1 MLNRI
6 FKVIFNYRIGQFVV
20 TSELAKSHS
29 KQSTTDKRK
38 TAATRKFSLNH
49 FTSVIALAILGGS
62 AAIDSMNVWADE
74 IKPDPDKVT
83 TDSVVYN
90 TKSTTDG
97 GTQPEADN
105 TPATSLVLL
114 IDREWYSSEG
124 ANSYPSTSNYYGT
137 SKPIYANGST
147 YKKVSE
153 LATSRKET
161 QDHNSSVTGDHYER
175 TRVYDKIRR
184 FNADVTVGDDGSETV
199 KYNSKGQSGEYSRTY
214 TSTNDTSVDSVV
226 LTSYEKKTF
235 SGNNQYY
242 NYTQSSL
249 TSSALNIQKYKDEKT
264 PYNASPTIESGIN
277 IAPTGI
283 TFSTLNNNT
292 LATGLLSMDGTGTL
306 SWTNGLRLGTSN
318 FSYIGGSDDQF
329 GATKGAR
336 SMQTIVNQ
344 SGLHLADSNGVEKAT
359 ITLLNPG
366 DTLPSNIADL
376 LTQTGDNGAAGDL
389 GTIKSGTITKSAF
402 SDANNLGLLIGTMA
416 KGSASGVKTSSG
428 KAYMLSLGFDNYIVP
443 SGTTQRTIFNTV
455 LGNSADSAQGANVIT
470 MGYANSIMGNGG
482 MAIGTL
488 NRVYG
493 NGGLVIAN
501 TPIASSYSSAGR
513 FGTTIGY
520 NVKAGEWG
528 SKNAVIGTNLQVV
541 GNNNVIMGGGDN
553 KFFRVTDGGWG
564 DTDTAIG
571 NVFIASPKALTDSAM
586 RFWGNNNIVLGAK
599 NRTEGF
605 NTNIGDTNSG
615 YSGNANSTADSKQ
628 YNRITDNAITGANN
642 SLYDLSFSNSVYGS
656 NNLVASGRNNM
667 VIGSSNI
674 LEAQIGN
681 ATEKKVL
688 SAKINSDGTFT
699 PDNPGRDA
707 ALGVADLGNLI
718 VDKNANGTA
727 TGHWLG
733 TANTAS
739 LAYNYANAV
748 IGSKNRVGYNTTN
761 NFLAGSENQVNFNS
775 EGNFIGGAN
784 NYLNYNIDSTNIK
797 WDNFITKTKENF
809 GSFLKAAAT
818 DEKWKLKTETK
829 TNNNILLGSNIAI
842 GTNTKNNMLLGS
854 NIVVTNAQSTNY
866 AMGSNILFN
875 ASNAYVL
882 GSNVNVISNNS
893 VYIGDYSTA
902 TLKKTINTAGE
913 SGFTNYTIRGMTF
926 NFAGI
931 GETDGGVV
939 TFGRIENGKSVGRVL
954 QNVAPGLIGPN
965 STDAVNGSQ
974 LYALWNFVNNNTVNF
989 VTGSGGATVT
999 QNEPNREDSSTGG
1012 NSSAATTQPNTPPNT
1027 DTSTVP
1033 SAGETTNNTEP
1044 AENATNTNNSST
1056 TNKLEPNTFNVHVE
1070 QTVAYVDDGG
1080 DKLTKVKGKDGKF
1093 YFYKE
1098 KDTSGKAFNAT
1109 DGKWYEINGNTL
1121 EALSDEQAPKQV
1133 ADEHVLMVAKLVNPK
1148 DGSVTTPAQLANIA
1162 SALNV
1167 DTKEAPVSQDKAREV
1182 VAGSN
1187 KDGNGGLLEKRGTEM
1202 NTAANL
1208 SDLQAVAQAGTT
1220 FVDDQ
1225 GNELHRPLGTALNIK
1240 GGATGELSSNN
1251 IGVVKTADNTLEIK
1265 LAKELK
1271 GLTSAQFIDSNGNTT
1286 VVNGNGMSITNNSN
1300 PQQVVTTVVNSNG
1313 MTVTNSGPEKT
1324 VTSVFNNDGM
1334 TITNSNNPQ
1343 QQVSVTSSGLNN
1355 GGNRIT
1361 NVAPGVADTDAV
1373 NLGQMKQALGGQM
1386 KDLSE
1391 DIDGVAAT
1399 AGAMSGLPQ
1408 AYIPGKSMVAIG
1420 TGAHRSQQA
1429 VAIGISRVSDNGKI
1443 VLKLNAGH
1451 NTAGNT
1457 TVGAGVGFQF

>member
-1 MLNRI
+1 MDYGD
-6 FKVIFNYRIGQFVV
+6 V
-20 TSELAKSHS
+20 S
-29 KQSTTDKRK
+29 
-38 TAATRKFSLNH
+38 
-49 FTSVIALAILGGS
+49 ALAFGS
-62 AAIDSMNVWADE
+62 IIRTGRDTIYKYMAGALSY
-74 IKPDPDKVT
+74 
-83 TDSVVYN
+83 TD
-90 TKSTTDG
+90 
-97 GTQPEADN
+97 DN
-105 TPATSLVLL
+105 
-114 IDREWYSSEG
+114 
-124 ANSYPSTSNYYGT
+124 
-137 SKPIYANGST
+137 K
-147 YKKVSE
+147 
-153 LATSRKET
+153 
-161 QDHNSSVTGDHYER
+161 
-175 TRVYDKIRR
+175 
-184 FNADVTVGDDGSETV
+184 
-199 KYNSKGQSGEYSRTY
+199 
-214 TSTNDTSVDSVV
+214 
-226 LTSYEKKTF
+226 
-235 SGNNQYY
+235 GNNIGAIRSEYQDGK
-242 NYTQSSL
+242 NNPFRRNSR
-249 TSSALNIQKYKDEKT
+249 
-264 PYNASPTIESGIN
+264 SG
-277 IAPTGI
+277 TVQ
-283 TFSTLNNNT
+283 TVV
-292 LATGLLSMDGTGTL
+292 DG
-306 SWTNGLRLGTSN
+306 N
-318 FSYIGGSDDQF
+318 
-329 GATKGAR
+329 
-336 SMQTIVNQ
+336 
-344 SGLHLADSNGVEKAT
+344 GLHLMSYGSGENGTNVATEKT
-359 ITLLNPG
+359 TVTLLNPDSSTDSSLYDYDKG
-366 DTLPSNIADL
+366 KKSFSSNSKSSQYSVIFA
-376 LTQTGDNGAAGDL
+376 TSNNKGNHTTAGNATGFGI
-389 GTIKSGTITKSAF
+389 GTG
-402 SDANNLGLLIGTMA
+402 NNQLGLLVGTLAAGSYTGSNSAGGFMPSVFTGFNNGYTPTEA
-416 KGSASGVKTSSG
+416 GQPTIFPSLNTSAS
-428 KAYMLSLGFDNYIVP
+428 KANGERAGAVVYGSYNSVI
-443 SGTTQRTIFNTV
+443 
-455 LGNSADSAQGANVIT
+455 GNSGL
-470 MGYANSIMGNGG
+470 
-482 MAIGTL
+482 AIGNL

-493 NGGLVIAN
+493 NGGVVIAN
-501 TPIASSYSSAGR
+501 TSIGDAYSSVGR
-513 FGTTIGY
+513 FGITMGF
-520 NVKAGEWG
+520 NVKAGEWSRQSVAIG
-528 SKNAVIGTNLQVV
+528 ANMQAVGYGNIILGGGGQNKFYGTTGGWNDIFNTDGTYQTV
-541 GNNNVIMGGGDN
+541 GNVLAKNDQSG
-553 KFFRVTDGGWG
+553 
-564 DTDTAIG
+564 
-571 NVFIASPKALTDSAM
+571 M
-586 RFWGNNNIVLGAK
+586 RFWGNLNTVIGAD

-605 NTNIGDTNSG
+605 NPNVGQGDAVFKNEKNKDDG
-615 YSGNANSTADSKQ
+615 GMGDGF
-628 YNRITDNAITGANN
+628 YNRIANN
-642 SLYDLSFSNSVYGS
+642 SVTGSDNSIRDLSFRNSIFGS
-656 NNLVASGRNNM
+656 ENILTSGDDNMLIGSKNNIQAAYSGASLDNKSFNGLVDNTEEISKLYLIKSDKTNLLTSRKNS
-667 VIGSSNI
+667 VIGSSNTI
-674 LEAQIGN
+674 
-681 ATEKKVL
+681 
-688 SAKINSDGTFT
+688 
-699 PDNPGRDA
+699 
-707 ALGVADLGNLI
+707 
-718 VDKNANGTA
+718 
-727 TGHWLG
+727 
-733 TANTAS
+733 
-739 LAYNYANAV
+739 
-748 IGSKNRVGYNTTN
+748 GYNSAN
-761 NFLAGSENQVNFNS
+761 NFLAGSNNYINFNIATADFAQIKNADIS
-775 EGNFIGGAN
+775 TYLTSNTKGAWSN
-784 NYLNYNIDSTNIK
+784 ANLIK
-797 WDNFITKTKENF
+797 T
-809 GSFLKAAAT
+809 AA
-818 DEKWKLKTETK
+818 
-829 TNNNILLGSNIAI
+829 NNNIVLGSNIAI
-842 GTNTKNNMLLGS
+842 GTGTQNNTLLGS
-854 NIVVTNAQSTNY
+854 NIIVANNQTNNY
-866 AMGSNILFN
+866 ALGSNILFN

-999 QNEPNREDSSTGG
+999 QNEPNREESNTGG

-1187 KDGNGGLLEKRGTEM
+1187 KDGNGGLLAKSGTKM

-1225 GNELHRPLGTALNIK
+1225 GNEIHRPLGTALNIR

-1251 IGVVKTADNTLEIK
+1251 IGVVKAADDTLEIK

-1271 GLTSAQFIDSNGNTT
+1271 GLTSAQFIDDNGNTT
-1286 VVNGNGMSITNNSN
+1286 VVNGNGI
-1300 PQQVVTTVVNSNG
+1300 
-1313 MTVTNSGPEKT
+1313 
-1324 VTSVFNNDGM
+1324 

>member
-1 MLNRI
+1 M
-6 FKVIFNYRIGQFVV
+6 VILSSVGGGQN
-20 TSELAKSHS
+20 
-29 KQSTTDKRK
+29 
-38 TAATRKFSLNH
+38 KF
-49 FTSVIALAILGGS
+49 
-62 AAIDSMNVWADE
+62 
-74 IKPDPDKVT
+74 
-83 TDSVVYN
+83 
-90 TKSTTDG
+90 
-97 GTQPEADN
+97 
-105 TPATSLVLL
+105 
-114 IDREWYSSEG
+114 
-124 ANSYPSTSNYYGT
+124 YGT
-137 SKPIYANGST
+137 
-147 YKKVSE
+147 
-153 LATSRKET
+153 
-161 QDHNSSVTGDHYER
+161 TG
-175 TRVYDKIRR
+175 
-184 FNADVTVGDDGSETV
+184 GW
-199 KYNSKGQSGEYSRTY
+199 
-214 TSTNDTSVDSVV
+214 ND
-226 LTSYEKKTF
+226 
-235 SGNNQYY
+235 
-242 NYTQSSL
+242 
-249 TSSALNIQKYKDEKT
+249 
-264 PYNASPTIESGIN
+264 
-277 IAPTGI
+277 
-283 TFSTLNNNT
+283 
-292 LATGLLSMDGTGTL
+292 
-306 SWTNGLRLGTSN
+306 
-318 FSYIGGSDDQF
+318 
-329 GATKGAR
+329 
-336 SMQTIVNQ
+336 
-344 SGLHLADSNGVEKAT
+344 
-359 ITLLNPG
+359 
-366 DTLPSNIADL
+366 
-376 LTQTGDNGAAGDL
+376 
-389 GTIKSGTITKSAF
+389 
-402 SDANNLGLLIGTMA
+402 
-416 KGSASGVKTSSG
+416 
-428 KAYMLSLGFDNYIVP
+428 
-443 SGTTQRTIFNTV
+443 IFNT
-455 LGNSADSAQGANVIT
+455 D
-470 MGYANSIMGNGG
+470 
-482 MAIGTL
+482 GT
-488 NRVYG
+488 YQ
-493 NGGLVIAN
+493 
-501 TPIASSYSSAGR
+501 T
-513 FGTTIGY
+513 
-520 NVKAGEWG
+520 
-528 SKNAVIGTNLQVV
+528 V
-541 GNNNVIMGGGDN
+541 GNVLAKNDQSG
-553 KFFRVTDGGWG
+553 
-564 DTDTAIG
+564 
-571 NVFIASPKALTDSAM
+571 M
-586 RFWGNNNIVLGAK
+586 RFWGNLNTVIGAD

-605 NTNIGDTNSG
+605 NPNVGQGDAVFKNEKNKDDG
-615 YSGNANSTADSKQ
+615 GMGDGF
-628 YNRITDNAITGANN
+628 YNRIANN
-642 SLYDLSFSNSVYGS
+642 SVTGSDNSIRDLSFRNSIFGS
-656 NNLVASGRNNM
+656 ENILTSGDDNMLIGSKNNIQAAYSGASLDNKSFNGLVDNTEEISKLYLIKSDKTNLLTSRKNS
-667 VIGSSNI
+667 VIGSSNTI
-674 LEAQIGN
+674 
-681 ATEKKVL
+681 
-688 SAKINSDGTFT
+688 
-699 PDNPGRDA
+699 
-707 ALGVADLGNLI
+707 
-718 VDKNANGTA
+718 
-727 TGHWLG
+727 
-733 TANTAS
+733 
-739 LAYNYANAV
+739 
-748 IGSKNRVGYNTTN
+748 GYNSAN
-761 NFLAGSENQVNFNS
+761 NFLAGSNNYINFNIATADFAQIKNADIS
-775 EGNFIGGAN
+775 TYLTSNTKGAWSN
-784 NYLNYNIDSTNIK
+784 ANLIK
-797 WDNFITKTKENF
+797 T
-809 GSFLKAAAT
+809 AA
-818 DEKWKLKTETK
+818 
-829 TNNNILLGSNIAI
+829 NNNIVLGSNIAI
-842 GTNTKNNMLLGS
+842 GTGTQNNTLLGS
-854 NIVVTNAQSTNY
+854 NIIVANNQTNNY
-866 AMGSNILFN
+866 ALGSNILFN

-999 QNEPNREDSSTGG
+999 QNEPNREESNTGG

-1187 KDGNGGLLEKRGTEM
+1187 KDGNGGLLAKSGTKM

-1225 GNELHRPLGTALNIK
+1225 GNEIHRPLGTALNIR

-1251 IGVVKTADNTLEIK
+1251 IGVVKAADDTLEIK

-1271 GLTSAQFIDSNGNTT
+1271 GLTSAQFIDDNGNTT
-1286 VVNGNGMSITNNSN
+1286 VVNGNGI
-1300 PQQVVTTVVNSNG
+1300 
-1313 MTVTNSGPEKT
+1313 
-1324 VTSVFNNDGM
+1324 

-1457 TVGAGVGFQF
+1457 SVGAGVGFQF